1 MQAEMFSF
9 LLRFPMSDCFSDVFY
24 FTKNSSYGVFF
35 YIEYIEMVYKNCLLA
50 YNMLIIYLA
59 IRNLCYCLIK
69 LETASKKLK
78 ETWKCRSAVEC
89 RIRHYK
95 NVSV

>member
-1 MQAEMFSF
+1 
-9 LLRFPMSDCFSDVFY
+9 
-24 FTKNSSYGVFF
+24 
-35 YIEYIEMVYKNCLLA
+35 MVYKNCLLA

-95 NVSV
+95 NVSVQKANDLTNLHWMHVNQVHPSFGCNVSQ